1 LSVIGPGLLVAATG
15 VGAGDLLTAS
25 IAGSRAGLAVLW
37 AALAGGLLKWTL
49 NEGIARWQLA
59 TGTSLLA
66 GWARYLPRW
75 VPWVFGAYFLLWTLM
90 VGGALVNACG
100 VAATALLPLG
110 DPGTSKIIWGI
121 LHSAA
126 GFLLVR
132 IGGFQLFERAMS
144 SAVALLFGGVVLTAA
159 LLVPDWGAVAAGAL
173 VPALSF
179 DALPWTLALIGGV
192 GGTVTLLSYGYWI
205 REAGRAGEAGVRTCR
220 IDLAVAYTMTAVF
233 GMAMVIVGTRIHV
246 EGQGIGIALSLAD
259 QMGLILGPVGRWA
272 FLIGF
277 WSAVFSSLLGVWQS
291 APYLFADVRRGCRD
305 DRSDRSDRDGVELS
319 ATRAYRGYL
328 IVVAVAPLP
337 LLWFS
342 VTQVQL
348 AYAVLGA
355 LFMPFLALTLLLLNT
370 RADLVG
376 ARFTNSAP
384 INAVLVAI
392 VLLFL
397 AMGGLQ
403 LAGWMPSTGG

>member
-1 LSVIGPGLLVAATG
+1 MTARSRSRASWLSVIGPGLLVAATG

-75 VPWVFGAYFLLWTLM
+75 VHWVFGAYFLLWTLM

-159 LLVPDWGAVAAGAL
+159 LLVPD
-173 VPALSF
+173 
-179 DALPWTLALIGGV
+179 
-192 GGTVTLLSYGYWI
+192 
-205 REAGRAGEAGVRTCR
+205 
-220 IDLAVAYTMTAVF
+220 
-233 GMAMVIVGTRIHV
+233 
-246 EGQGIGIALSLAD
+246 
-259 QMGLILGPVGRWA
+259 
-272 FLIGF
+272 
-277 WSAVFSSLLGVWQS
+277 
-291 APYLFADVRRGCRD
+291 
-305 DRSDRSDRDGVELS
+305 
-319 ATRAYRGYL
+319 
-328 IVVAVAPLP
+328 
-337 LLWFS
+337 
-342 VTQVQL
+342 
-348 AYAVLGA
+348 
-355 LFMPFLALTLLLLNT
+355 
-370 RADLVG
+370 
-376 ARFTNSAP
+376 
-384 INAVLVAI
+384 
-392 VLLFL
+392 
-397 AMGGLQ
+397 
-403 LAGWMPSTGG
+403 